1 MIMFMLREIRKTR
14 GLTMKEVADAV
25 GVTEGAIGL
34 YETGRRKP
42 DYETLLKLGEVL
54 DCSVGSILGENFSLT
69 VDEET
74 LLYFFRQLND
84 LGQRQ
89 LLKMASAYSKDEDF
103 AEKNSADTDTVS
115 A

>member
-1 MIMFMLREIRKTR
+1 MLMLKQIRELR
-14 GLTMKEVADAV
+14 GMTLKDLSDAV
-25 GVTEGAIGL
+25 GQTQGSISH
-34 YETGRRKP
+34 YETGRREP
-42 DYETLLKLGEVL
+42 NFETLLKLGEAL
-54 DCSVGSILGENFSLT
+54 NCSVDSLLGNNFALT

-103 AEKNSADTDTVS
+103 AEKNSADTETVS

>member
-1 MIMFMLREIRKTR
+1 MLMLKQIRELR
-14 GLTMKEVADAV
+14 GMTLKDLSDAV
-25 GVTEGAIGL
+25 GQTQGSISH
-34 YETGRRKP
+34 YETGRREP
-42 DYETLLKLGEVL
+42 NFETLLKLGEAL
-54 DCSVGSILGENFSLT
+54 NCSVDSLLGNNFALT

-84 LGQRQ
+84 LGKRQ

-103 AEKNSADTDTVS
+103 SEKNSADTETVS

>member
-42 DYETLLKLGEVL
+42 DYETLLKLG
-54 DCSVGSILGENFSLT
+54 
-69 VDEET
+69 
-74 LLYFFRQLND
+74 
-84 LGQRQ
+84 
-89 LLKMASAYSKDEDF
+89 
-103 AEKNSADTDTVS
+103 
-115 A
+115 